1 MHLQGEPM
9 TVNAQAINPT
19 FELNA
24 DYQKAISDLM
34 NHGYESAPRG
44 QKTKEIINYSFSLVN
59 PRNRIVHFPDR
70 KTSLKYLLGEFIWYI
85 SGSADPKGILPYAK
99 FWDSIR
105 NPDGTVNSNYGTRLF
120 GHHQDSLVT
129 RDGQKMS
136 QWQAVINILTKDND
150 SRQAIVNIHMPS
162 DRWDGNKDVPCTI
175 SLQFLIRDWRLHMIV
190 TMRSNDVIMGTSND
204 IFQFTMLQEA
214 LALELRKTMPAL
226 ELGYYYHNAGS
237 LHIYE
242 RHFEMAKGI
251 MEDNRKLE
259 LSMRP
264 MDSFSDNV
272 LTGLVGVEAAWQHAG
287 APKDF
292 DFAKVGAWQL
302 LTPYWQDLVLMC
314 FADDHSAMHRVFAI
328 PEDEEH

>member
-1 MHLQGEPM
+1 M
-9 TVNAQAINPT
+9 TVDAQPINPS

-44 QKTKEIINYSFSLVN
+44 QKTKEILNYSFSLVN
-59 PRNRIVHFPDR
+59 PRNRIVHFPAR

-105 NPDGTVNSNYGTRLF
+105 NPNGTVNSNYGTRLF
-120 GHHQDSLVT
+120 GHHQESLVT
-129 RDGQKMS
+129 RNGQKIS
-136 QWQAVINILTKDND
+136 QWQAVIDILTKDND

-175 SLQFLIRDWRLHMIV
+175 SLQFFIRDWRLHMIV

-242 RHFEMAKGI
+242 RHFEMAKRI
-251 MEDNRKLE
+251 MEDKRKLE

-272 LTGLVGVEAAWQHAG
+272 LTGLVGVEAAWQYAG

-292 DFAKVGAWQL
+292 DFTKVGAWQL

-328 PEDEEH
+328 PEDEGH

>member
-1 MHLQGEPM
+1 LHLQGEPM